1 MIMADTWRLARKRS
15 ALQTRAHVIQAIR
28 EYFISG
34 GYLEVDTPLLIPA
47 PAPEAHI
54 DAVPASAGFL
64 HTSPELCMKRLVA
77 AGYDRIFQ
85 ICHCWRAGERGR
97 LHHPEFTMLEW
108 YRTGADYLS
117 LMVECEALF
126 RHILGRI
133 AMAET
138 FTCHGREIRLSGT
151 WERLS
156 VREAFQRFAGVSM
169 EESLANDMFDELMVE
184 RIEPF
189 LGWDRPVFL
198 HDYPAARAAL
208 ARIKNDD
215 ATVAERFELYIC
227 GIELANA
234 FSELTDPLEQRARFV
249 SQIAQRGAAGHPTY
263 PLPDKFLA
271 ALAEMPPVAGIA
283 LGIDRLVMLLRNA
296 SCIDEVVAF
305 PPEEL

>member
-1 MIMADTWRLARKRS
+1 
-15 ALQTRAHVIQAIR
+15 
-28 EYFISG
+28 
-34 GYLEVDTPLLIPA
+34 
-47 PAPEAHI
+47 
-54 DAVPASAGFL
+54 
-64 HTSPELCMKRLVA
+64 
-77 AGYDRIFQ
+77 
-85 ICHCWRAGERGR
+85 
-97 LHHPEFTMLEW
+97 
-108 YRTGADYLS
+108 
-117 LMVECEALF
+117 
-126 RHILGRI
+126 
-133 AMAET
+133 
-138 FTCHGREIRLSGT
+138 
-151 WERLS
+151 
-156 VREAFQRFAGVSM
+156 
-169 EESLANDMFDELMVE
+169 MVE

-234 FSELTDPLEQRARFV
+234 FSELTDPLEQRARFE
-249 SQIAQRGAAGHPTY
+249 SEIAERAAAGHPIY

-296 SCIDEVVAF
+296 SGIDEVVAF